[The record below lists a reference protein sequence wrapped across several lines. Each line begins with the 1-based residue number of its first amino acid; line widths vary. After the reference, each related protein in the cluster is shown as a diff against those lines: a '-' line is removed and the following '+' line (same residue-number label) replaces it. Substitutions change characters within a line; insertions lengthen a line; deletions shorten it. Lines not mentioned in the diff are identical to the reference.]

1 MDRARFLAIRE
12 HVTGLGAFPTLP
24 PTRDE
29 LLTVFAY
36 AERWAWFAHLMFKA
50 FVNEPSLGNGHEERR
65 ALALKIAETIT
76 ESDTPGSYIDE
87 TQGTRTEHIG
97 IKGVTHT

>member
-1 MDRARFLAIRE
+1 MDRARFCEIRT
-12 HVTGLGAFPTLP
+12 HLLGSDAAARPASKQ
-24 PTRDE
+24 E
-29 LLTVFAY
+29 LSTILAY

-76 ESDTPGSYIDE
+76 ESDIPGSYIDE
-87 TQGTRTEHIG
+87 THGTHTEHIG